1 VALLKFAENSQF
13 VTYLD
18 LSDNNLN
25 DEFAINACKT
35 LKDCLNLTT
44 IKMSENSINL
54 QRMLT
59 VNATIEHNKNI
70 LAKQK
75 IPKYLKQISKLE
87 NKGADYDKLTQNIDI
102 FDRKCSKEQMIV
114 TESMK
119 VLEALTNTE
128 IEKTKKVKAD
138 KAVVDN
144 KLAKILKELEEV
156 SIKFEEKKKTNEKEL
171 ELLAKKSNVILGKI
185 KDVIEESI
193 VCIKVIREIT

>member
-1 VALLKFAENSQF
+1 MALLKFAENSQF